1 MSEWVGGWV
10 DSCMG
15 KEGGVDRWVGGWLEG
30 GMDEWMDGWINA
42 WRRSGQIDQRMGES
56 LPFAMA
62 YRIAML
68 LVFRPLPTLRI
79 GLFLVIIS
87 HTTMAKLKISQRS
100 V

>member
-1 MSEWVGGWV
+1 MNIGWREEWVIDGWRKRARRINGRMEKV
-10 DSCMG
+10 
-15 KEGGVDRWVGGWLEG
+15 EE
-30 GMDEWMDGWINA
+30 GMDRLME
-42 WRRSGQIDQRMGES
+42 RLEKRMGES

-62 YRIAML
+62 YRMAML
-68 LVFRPLPTLRI
+68 LVFRPLPTLRM

>member
-1 MSEWVGGWV
+1 MVGGR
-10 DSCMG
+10 D
-15 KEGGVDRWVGGWLEG
+15 GWLKG
-30 GMDEWMDGWINA
+30 GMDGWINA
-42 WRRSGQIDQRMGES
+42 WRRSGQMDQRMGES

-62 YRIAML
+62 YRMAML